1 MTVKYFTQAEELGN
15 RARELKGLI
24 DDSESVIFINLD
36 RYVQIG
42 YTLCI
47 HAHYRLMFLRSN
59 KLKTLIMRLNKPLFL
74 KIEFDLI
81 QSPPPQKKCFA
92 IYNLTRKIKFTKN

>member
-81 QSPPPQKKCFA
+81 QSPPKKKCFA

>member
-36 RYVQIG
+36 RYVQTG
-42 YTLCI
+42 CTLCI

-74 KIEFDLI
+74 KIEFNLI
-81 QSPPPQKKCFA
+81 QFPPPPKKCFA

>member
-1 MTVKYFTQAEELGN
+1 MKYFTQAEELGN